1 MNIENITHLS
11 LNLGPDVG
19 ANDALIGVR
28 VVPVGR
34 DGNKIIVKTLN
45 HGEPDTG
52 ESVRRGPGESLLLPP
67 GNMRITIQ
75 DIDKENTPHPD
86 GYAALSN
93 TIWTW
98 LQTGRS
104 PDPVLFRF
112 LFAAARRLDTAHDV
126 CADALD
132 QLAQR
137 PDEPFI
143 KSRAR
148 LFRAL
153 GYAELMCVAF
163 RRATRMITLIPNE
176 FTVSAA
182 VPKTVDAI
190 VPPLKEIRDALEHI
204 EERAFEIVNDR
215 GDLGP
220 DALTIFDQGDF
231 YSLGVLRYGSHSL
244 DIKADVVPALI
255 SARQFIFNVAVEKAG
270 SSMTNNVPME
280 FFQDSRPNCERR
292 SQL

>member
-75 DIDKENTPHPD
+75 DIDKENTPHSD

-98 LQTGRS
+98 LQTGKS

-163 RRATRMITLIPNE
+163 
-176 FTVSAA
+176 
-182 VPKTVDAI
+182 
-190 VPPLKEIRDALEHI
+190 
-204 EERAFEIVNDR
+204 
-215 GDLGP
+215 
-220 DALTIFDQGDF
+220 
-231 YSLGVLRYGSHSL
+231 
-244 DIKADVVPALI
+244 
-255 SARQFIFNVAVEKAG
+255 
-270 SSMTNNVPME
+270 
-280 FFQDSRPNCERR
+280 
-292 SQL
+292 